1 MLFFFFF
8 FGILYYVT
16 GTSRSS
22 DQSQMWGQLKSK
34 FSSWGGMEKNDLQGA
49 FQLGHSV
56 IL

>member
-1 MLFFFFF
+1 MLFFFF

-16 GTSRSS
+16 GTSHSS